1 MARLARARDVPA
13 RFTLAVLAVM
23 AGLIAFEGAEQAARV
38 SDLEQRVNKKSTSE
52 APAPSPMM
60 ASDAEHEL
68 GAIGRDA
75 LRLWGEWDGM
85 SPMITQMMAQTRAP
99 PHSSLAAA
107 RHGARGR
114 DERKNAPERAASFA
128 VPVNTH
134 TGMDAEGTS
143 TQAGKD
149 RLHEHGARGAL
160 LTQHSNI
167 EDAPFPYV
175 HAVMSLHGVSH
186 AVLPTIFDR
195 VSPCCCA
202 VLRNDSFQRQLDHEN
217 DLPASVGLGY

>member
-1 MARLARARDVPA
+1 MREKRRSVMARLARARDVPA

-38 SDLEQRVNKKSTSE
+38 SDLEQRVNKKS
-52 APAPSPMM
+52 APDR
-60 ASDAEHEL
+60 DAEHEL

-114 DERKNAPERAASFA
+114 DERKIAPERAASFA

-143 TQAGKD
+143 KQAGKD
-149 RLHEHGARGAL
+149 RLHGHGARGAL

-202 VLRNDSFQRQLDHEN
+202 VLRNNSFQRQLDHEN
-217 DLPASVGLGY
+217 YLPASVGLGY

>member
-1 MARLARARDVPA
+1 MARLARARDVSA
-13 RFTLAVLAVM
+13 RFTLAVLAIM

-38 SDLEQRVNKKSTSE
+38 SDLEQRVNKKSSPG
-52 APAPSPMM
+52 APAPSPMI
-60 ASDAEHEL
+60 ARDAEHEL
-68 GAIGRDA
+68 GAIGRNA
-75 LRLWGEWDGM
+75 LGLWGEWDGM

-99 PHSSLAAA
+99 PHGSLAAA

-114 DERKNAPERAASFA
+114 DERKIAPGRAATFA
-128 VPVNTH
+128 VPVQTH

-143 TQAGKD
+143 KQAGKD

-186 AVLPTIFDR
+186 AILPTIFDR
-195 VSPCCCA
+195 MSSRCCA
-202 VLRNDSFQRQLDHEN
+202 MPRNNSVQRQLDHEN
-217 DLPASVGLGY
+217 YLPASVGLDY